1 VSRGRCDRR
10 AAEDDP
16 AVTPADD
23 DPLFRAPRQEGDE
36 TLRRD
41 AGREAQPRPFPQR
54 RRAPAGRARASAT
67 QRRRLLAL
75 IVLAVAIA
83 AGFAL
88 RVALIDHKYEFHNDE
103 AFSYIEATGHMNAFR
118 VATAGGHMNAFRVAT
133 AGGLSARW
141 VPAERWQSM
150 WQPDAVLGLRDIAA
164 ALARY
169 DTHPPLYYWILH
181 FWLLIVGMHV
191 WSGPVLNL
199 FISALAGLAL
209 FGLARRLLRHDVD
222 AALVTLTWS
231 LSRVVVAT
239 SSLARNYDLLTVLVV
254 LFVWLLVDVSDAQRP
269 PRKLALVAL
278 GLVTATAFLTHYQFL
293 LAVAGAV
300 VFALG
305 SAWLSGCA
313 GRAQDRH
320 PWRRSASTLVAMV
333 AGLGLTILLH
343 PGMFNSFRVA
353 RNMQM
358 RPSVE
363 AFLGK
368 VDAVVNTVASAFG
381 VGTAWLDTLLA
392 GALPPDR
399 APWLRPSVL
408 LLVAAVAAGVALVA
422 IPRLRRTVY
431 ARLGPPGANGLPAIF
446 FAAWLGG
453 AIVAQNL
460 AFMSQPHFMSGRYLS
475 MAWPFCAFLPLLA
488 FRVLVKRWAEL
499 LTLAYCLLLLLPLSV
514 LAPIR
519 YDSRLPTPF
528 PAFSSAHR
536 VVVNT
541 TGPGQLINALW
552 SVQGT
557 ALVYADKP
565 KGLLAG
571 SQAWIAP
578 LARGDCFAYFNYG
591 AERPA
596 ARCLRRLEKERRLQ
610 LLTGSVTVRGAYRV
624 TGPR

>member
-1 VSRGRCDRR
+1 VN
-10 AAEDDP
+10 
-16 AVTPADD
+16 PADD
-23 DPLFRAPRQEGDE
+23 DPRFRAPSHEGGE

-41 AGREAQPRPFPQR
+41 AGWEAQPRPLPQR
-54 RRAPAGRARASAT
+54 RRTRTGGARASAT

-75 IVLAVAIA
+75 IILAIAIA

-88 RVALIDHKYEFHNDE
+88 RVELIAGKYEFHNDE
-103 AFSYIEATGHMNAFR
+103 AFSYIEAT
-118 VATAGGHMNAFRVAT
+118 GHMNAFRVAT

-150 WQPDAVLGLRDIAA
+150 WQPDAILGLRDIAA

-209 FGLARRLLRHDVD
+209 FGLARRLLRQDVD

-269 PRKLALVAL
+269 PRKLALAAL
-278 GLVTATAFLTHYQFL
+278 GLVTAAAFLTHFQFI

-300 VFALG
+300 MFALG
-305 SAWLSGCA
+305 SAWLSGPA
-313 GRAQDRH
+313 RRAQDGH
-320 PWRRSASTLVAMV
+320 PWRRSASTVVAMA

-343 PGMFNSFRVA
+343 PSMFNSFRVA
-353 RNMQM
+353 RGMQQ

-368 VDAVVNTVASAFG
+368 VDAVVDTVTRAFG
-381 VGTAWLDTLLA
+381 VGTAWFDTLLA
-392 GALPPDR
+392 GVLPPDQ

-408 LLVAAVAAGVALVA
+408 LLVAAVAASAALVA
-422 IPRLRRTVY
+422 IPRLRHTVY
-431 ARLGPPGANGLPAIF
+431 TRLGPPGANGLPAIF

-488 FRVLVKRWAEL
+488 FRVLARRWAGL
-499 LTLAYCLLLLLPLSV
+499 LTLAFCALLLLPMAV

-519 YDSRLPTPF
+519 YDSRRPTPF
-528 PAFSSAHR
+528 PALSSADR

-557 ALVYADKP
+557 ALVFADKP
-565 KGLLAG
+565 EGLLAG
-571 SQAWIAP
+571 SQAWIIP
-578 LARGDCFAYFNYG
+578 LARGDCFAYFIPG
-591 AERPA
+591 PPLPT
-596 ARCLRRLEKERRLQ
+596 ARCVRRLERERRLE
-610 LLTGSVTVRGAYRV
+610 LVTGSLTVRGAYRV

>member
-1 VSRGRCDRR
+1 VN
-10 AAEDDP
+10 
-16 AVTPADD
+16 PADD
-23 DPLFRAPRQEGDE
+23 DPLFLAPRHGGVE
-36 TLRRD
+36 TLRHD
-41 AGREAQPRPFPQR
+41 ADRETQPWPLSQR
-54 RRAPAGRARASAT
+54 RGAQTGRARASAT

-75 IVLAVAIA
+75 VILAIAIA

-88 RVALIDHKYEFHNDE
+88 RVELIAGKYELHNDE
-103 AFSYIEATGHMNAFR
+103 AFSYIEAT
-118 VATAGGHMNAFRVAT
+118 GHMNAFRVAT

-150 WQPDAVLGLRDIAA
+150 WQPDAILGLRDIAA

-181 FWLLIVGMHV
+181 FWLLIVGTHL

-199 FISALAGLAL
+199 FFSALAGLAL
-209 FGLARRLLRHDVD
+209 FGLARRLLRQDVD

-278 GLVTATAFLTHYQFL
+278 GVVTAVAFLTHYQFL
-293 LAVAGAV
+293 LAVAGAL

-305 SAWLSGCA
+305 SAWLSGRA
-313 GRAQDRH
+313 GHAQDGH
-320 PWRRSASTLVAMV
+320 PWRRSASTLVTMA
-333 AGLGLTILLH
+333 AGLGLTMLLY

-353 RNMQM
+353 RSMQM

-363 AFLGK
+363 TFLGK
-368 VDAVVNTVASAFG
+368 VDAVVDTVTRAFG
-381 VGTAWLDTLLA
+381 VGTTWLDTLLA
-392 GALPPDR
+392 GALPPEH

-408 LLVAAVAAGVALVA
+408 LLLAAVAAGVALLA
-422 IPRLRRTVY
+422 TPRLRRTVY
-431 ARLGPPGANGLPAIF
+431 TRLGPPGATGLPAIF
-446 FAAWLGG
+446 FAVWLGG

-488 FRVLVKRWAEL
+488 FRVLVRRWARL
-499 LTLAYCLLLLLPLSV
+499 LTLAFCLLLLLPAAV

-519 YDSRLPTPF
+519 YDSRRPTPF
-528 PAFSSAHR
+528 PALSSADR

-557 ALVYADKP
+557 ALVFADKP
-565 KGLLAG
+565 EGLLAG
-571 SQAWIAP
+571 SQAWIIP
-578 LARGDCFAYFNYG
+578 LAQGDCFAYFIPG
-591 AERPA
+591 PPLPT
-596 ARCLRRLEKERRLQ
+596 ARCVRRLEKERRLE
-610 LLTGSVTVRGAYRV
+610 LVTGSVTVRGAYKV